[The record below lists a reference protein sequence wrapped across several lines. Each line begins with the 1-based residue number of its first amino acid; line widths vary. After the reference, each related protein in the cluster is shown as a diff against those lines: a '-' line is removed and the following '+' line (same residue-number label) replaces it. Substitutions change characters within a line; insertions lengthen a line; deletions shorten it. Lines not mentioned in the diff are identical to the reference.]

1 MTGYVLDACTLIN
14 LYCAWGSVANLKAFP
29 APFHVG
35 TAVAAEIHYVRE
47 LDSKGHIFSKKLSTA
62 ELSRHYALQELLPS
76 SQEIDLMVK
85 LAKWLGDGEA
95 EGLAIA
101 ASRGMVFCTDDG
113 AVRKV
118 VEAQAMP
125 VSLASTPTLLQIWA
139 GQDPHH
145 LNTLPDL
152 VKRVS
157 DLGKF
162 RPHRSD
168 AHLSWWM
175 RNLDA

>member
-35 TAVAAEIHYVRE
+35 AAVAAEIHYVRD
-47 LDSKGHIFSKKLSTA
+47 LDSRGHIVSKKLNTS
-62 ELSRHYALQELLPS
+62 ELFRHYSLQELLPN
-76 SQEIDLMVK
+76 SQEVDLMVK

-101 ASRGMVFCTDDG
+101 SSRDMVFCTDDG

-118 VEAQAMP
+118 VEAERIH
-125 VSLASTPTLLQIWA
+125 VSLASTPTLLQVWA
-139 GQDPHH
+139 AQNPHH

-152 VKRVS
+152 VKRIS

-168 AHLSWWM
+168 PHLSWWM